1 MGRGCVEG
9 VRSHGLRV
17 GQPEWSLLALPQE
30 LPGHDLLRKSTR
42 ICPGKSSPGRGE
54 EARKKAERAQTEG
67 VTQVG
72 KGKASRKVPRP
83 GPSPVACRRQLG
95 KRALLAPSPF
105 FQVLKSAHAQVVYLG
120 GWIRLGSIICSETP
134 TRAASFPVTVLPWG
148 LLLRGRA
155 FPTSD
160 QPRMVPR
167 GSGCPHRVFSV

>member
-1 MGRGCVEG
+1 M
-9 VRSHGLRV
+9 

-54 EARKKAERAQTEG
+54 EARKEAERAQTA

-72 KGKASRKVPRP
+72 KWKASGKAPRL

-95 KRALLAPSPF
+95 KCVFLAGAPSPF

-120 GWIRLGSIICSETP
+120 GWIRLGSIICSEALTQ
-134 TRAASFPVTVLPWG
+134 AASFLVTVLPWG
-148 LLLRGRA
+148 PLLRGRA
-155 FPTSD
+155 FPTPD
-160 QPRMVPR
+160 QPQMVPR